1 MNSSFPTSHLRAAH
15 DKAPVC
21 VRAGWRSHS
30 RRNAGIAAGN
40 GGVAVLK

>member
-1 MNSSFPTSHLRAAH
+1 MNSSCPTIHLRAAH
-15 DKAPVC
+15 GKAPVC
-21 VRAGWRSHS
+21 MRAGWHS